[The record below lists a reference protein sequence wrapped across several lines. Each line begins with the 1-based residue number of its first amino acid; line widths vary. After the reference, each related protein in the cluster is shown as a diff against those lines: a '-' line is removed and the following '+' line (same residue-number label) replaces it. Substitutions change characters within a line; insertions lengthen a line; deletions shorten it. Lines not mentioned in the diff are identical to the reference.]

1 MKKFI
6 SILSVLLA
14 VFLIVGCKQGLSK
27 AEVEQMIKDSQK
39 NGGGGGGGGGGAGGN
54 SSISD
59 ILETAV
65 TEVSGK
71 VWTVTRNT
79 VDAGDKGGKKE
90 AGFDH
95 EITFDKE
102 SFTFSISMKDG
113 GILSKDLTVNQDYMD
128 LVNTGVAELKDGKL
142 VFKNRMYI
150 KRVYLPKLSK
160 WLSLNGDEYDNSGVL
175 PDHSEDPF
183 NKYFKDGY
191 HQGYPN
197 LVLDV
202 ELEVQGTGS
211 GRFRNVD
218 NLATVDKLRLVIKD
232 GKLTLVN
239 VKEKPEQ
246 AAALDKSYLHKLMY
260 NYYRDSGAVFDCKD
274 WPPFK
279 EDMGKY
285 TTDVSAVQGAL
296 NALKAEMR
304 NTSKRD
310 LPTEPVK
317 WGYDVT
323 GAFTEAADVDLVF
336 DANKIVAVIK
346 KMVPNPAYA
355 PELPE
360 DPVTNPKEIE
370 GIDKLAP
377 LFTIAQPDP
386 ANKEK
391 ANPLWTSHDELL
403 TASLDHKPHMGGQN
417 TFMVK
422 DFDAVKNATV
432 VWKVL
437 YGTNTASG
445 EDDSTPATITIKREV
460 KDEGTFEDATDI
472 ATKKYRS
479 NDTES
484 GFDAND
490 PTHYDDP
497 LRWTEKAH
505 AGKVK
510 KYKVT
515 YTMSIK
521 FDNINDSYFSKN
533 NDFKDKAL
541 SSNEFEV
548 KYANVPGTADADFDW
563 VYTLEPYKVME
574 KYEKK
579 DKWLTFSE
587 VELYGIVSKK
597 KDNGEVEPVTDLVK
611 YPDGEKLTNAYLK
624 RTVTGDTVLNNQT
637 HFFVSSVI
645 PNTNGKYISRI
656 TKIKI
661 IPKMENVHFNV
672 TSEGGLTVG
681 GTWDARINKD
691 DATSIDVSLSDGY
704 KEFTIPA
711 GELEVT
717 RLNGFD
723 HFKDSRLI
731 ITLSG
736 LDKHSVAHKE
746 GECHDSSVDKKY
758 NWNGYS
764 FVIHFGK

>member
-71 VWTVTRNT
+71 VWTIDRN
-79 VDAGDKGGKKE
+79 VANAGTIGGRDD

-128 LVNTGVAELKDGKL
+128 LVKTGVAELKDGKL

-260 NYYRDSGAVFDCKD
+260 NYYRDSDTAVFACKD

-317 WGYDVT
+317 WGYDVSS

-336 DANKIVAVIK
+336 NANKIVAVMK
-346 KMVPNPAYA
+346 KMVPNPAYN
-355 PELPE
+355 PKLPE
-360 DPVTNPKEIE
+360 SDTNPKEID
-370 GIDKLAP
+370 GIDNLAP
-377 LFTIAQPDP
+377 LFTTAQPDP

-391 ANPLWTSHDELL
+391 ANPLWTSYDELWG
-403 TASLDHKPHMGGQN
+403 ASLAHQPHMGGLN
-417 TFMVK
+417 TFMAK

-432 VWKVL
+432 EWKVL
-437 YGTNTASG
+437 YGTPSG
-445 EDDSTPATITIKREV
+445 PDQKDSTPATITIKREV
-460 KDEGTFEDATDI
+460 TDESAFEDAADI
-472 ATKKYRS
+472 AAKKYRS
-479 NDTES
+479 NETES

-497 LRWTEKAH
+497 LRWKEKAH

-521 FDNINDSYFSKN
+521 FDNINDSFFSKD

-548 KYANVPGTADADFDW
+548 KYAKVTGTAEADFDW

-579 DKWLTFSE
+579 ERWLTFSKI
-587 VELYGIVSKK
+587 ELYGKIAT
-597 KDNGEVEPVTDLVK
+597 KDAKGEVME
-611 YPDGEKLTNAYLK
+611 GAEEELTGYLK
-624 RTVTGDTVLNNQT
+624 RPVTGDTVLNNQT
-637 HFFVSSVI
+637 HFFVSSVL
-645 PNTNGKYISRI
+645 PNGKYISQI

-661 IPKMENVHFNV
+661 IPKMENVQFNV
-672 TSEGGLTVG
+672 SSEGGLSLV

-691 DATSIDVSLSDGY
+691 DATSIDVSLADGS
-704 KEFTIPA
+704 KEFYIPA
-711 GELEVT
+711 GELVVT
-717 RLNGFD
+717 QANGFE

-731 ITLSG
+731 IALTG

>member
-1 MKKFI
+1 
-6 SILSVLLA
+6 
-14 VFLIVGCKQGLSK
+14 
-27 AEVEQMIKDSQK
+27 
-39 NGGGGGGGGGGAGGN
+39 
-54 SSISD
+54 
-59 ILETAV
+59 
-65 TEVSGK
+65 
-71 VWTVTRNT
+71 
-79 VDAGDKGGKKE
+79 
-90 AGFDH
+90 
-95 EITFDKE
+95 
-102 SFTFSISMKDG
+102 MKDG
-113 GILSKDLTVNQDYMD
+113 GISSKDETVNNDYMD
-128 LVNTGVAELKDGKL
+128 LVKTGVAELKDGKL

-150 KRVYLPKLSK
+150 KGVYLPKLSK
-160 WLSLNGDEYDNSGVL
+160 WLSLDGKEYSNTGPL
-175 PDHSEDPF
+175 GNSEDPF

-211 GRFRNVD
+211 GRFRNTD
-218 NLATVDKLRLVIKD
+218 KLATVDKLRLVIKD
-232 GKLTLVN
+232 GKLKLVN

-260 NYYRDSGAVFDCKD
+260 NYYRDSDTAEFECKD

-279 EDMGKY
+279 EDTGKY
-285 TTDVSAVQGAL
+285 TTENVLDVQNAL
-296 NALKAEMR
+296 NALKDDMR
-304 NTSKRD
+304 DTSKRN
-310 LPTEPVK
+310 LPTEPIK

-336 DANKIVAVIK
+336 DANKIVAVMK
-346 KMVPNPAYA
+346 KMVPNPSYDPA
-355 PELPE
+355 LPE
-360 DPVTNPKEIE
+360 SSTNPKELE
-370 GIDKLAP
+370 VFDTFAP
-377 LFTIAQPDP
+377 LFTTAQPDP
-386 ANKEK
+386 TNKEK
-391 ANPLWTSHDELL
+391 AHLSWTSYDELW
-403 TASLDHKPHMGGQN
+403 TASLDHKPHMGGNN

-432 VWKVL
+432 EWKVL
-437 YGTNTASG
+437 YGTSSG
-445 EDDSTPATITIKREV
+445 PDQKDSTPATITIKREV
-460 KDEGTFEDATDI
+460 KDEGTFEDAADI

-479 NDTES
+479 NDYDPAS
-484 GFDAND
+484 GLDAND
-490 PTHYDDP
+490 PTHYDNP
-497 LRWTEKAH
+497 LRWTQKEH

-548 KYANVPGTADADFDW
+548 KYAKVTGTADADFDW

-579 DKWLTFSE
+579 DRWLTFSE

-597 KDNGEVEPVTDLVK
+597 EDNGKVNPVTDLVK

-645 PNTNGKYISRI
+645 PNANGKYISRI

-672 TSEGGLTVG
+672 TSEGGLTV
-681 GTWDARINKD
+681 TKNWDARINKD
-691 DATSIDVSLSDGY
+691 NATSIDVSLADGY
-704 KEFTIPA
+704 KEFDIPA

-717 RLNGFD
+717 KTNGFE

-736 LDKHSVAHKE
+736 LDKHSVALRE

-758 NWNGYS
+758 NWNSYS

>member
-1 MKKFI
+1 MTTKLPLTKKA
-6 SILSVLLA
+6 LL
-14 VFLIVGCKQGLSK
+14 
-27 AEVEQMIKDSQK
+27 
-39 NGGGGGGGGGGAGGN
+39 
-54 SSISD
+54 
-59 ILETAV
+59 
-65 TEVSGK
+65 
-71 VWTVTRNT
+71 
-79 VDAGDKGGKKE
+79 
-90 AGFDH
+90 
-95 EITFDKE
+95 
-102 SFTFSISMKDG
+102 FSISMKDG

-346 KMVPNPAYA
+346 KMVPNPAYDLD
-355 PELPE
+355 LPE

-548 KYANVPGTADADFDW
+548 KYANVTGTADADFDW

-691 DATSIDVSLSDGY
+691 DATSIDVSLPDGY

>member
-1 MKKFI
+1 M
-6 SILSVLLA
+6 
-14 VFLIVGCKQGLSK
+14 IVGCKQGLSK

-39 NGGGGGGGGGGAGGN
+39 NGGGAGGN

-59 ILETAV
+59 ILEIAV
-65 TEVSGK
+65 SEVSGK
-71 VWTVTRNT
+71 VWTVDRNKT
-79 VDAGDKGGKKE
+79 DAGMIGGKAE

-102 SFTFSISMKDG
+102 SFTFSITMKDG
-113 GILSKDLTVNQDYMD
+113 GIMSQDETVNQDYMD
-128 LVNTGVAELKDGKL
+128 LVKTGVAELKDGKL
-142 VFKNRMYI
+142 IFKNRMYI
-150 KRVYLPKLSK
+150 KGVYLPKLSK
-160 WLSLNGDEYDNSGVL
+160 WLSLNGTDMGTPTD
-175 PDHSEDPF
+175 DPF

-197 LVLDV
+197 LLLDV
-202 ELEVQGTGS
+202 DLEVQGTGS
-211 GRFRNVD
+211 GRFRNAD
-218 NLATVDKLRLVIKD
+218 NLATVDTLRLVIKD
-232 GKLTLVN
+232 GKLSLKA
-239 VKEKPEQ
+239 VKEGMEVAPS
-246 AAALDKSYLHKLMY
+246 LNKSFLNKLMF
-260 NYYRDSGAVFDCKD
+260 NYYADSNAEFTCKE
-274 WPPFK
+274 WPEFK
-279 EDMGKY
+279 EDIGKY
-285 TTDVSAVQGAL
+285 STDPTMVRNEL
-296 NALKAEMR
+296 NALKGLMR
-304 NTSKRD
+304 DATKRKM
-310 LPTEPVK
+310 PTAPAK
-317 WGYDVT
+317 WGYT
-323 GAFTEAADVDLVF
+323 LNGAFNEVADVNLVF
-336 DANKIVAVIK
+336 DPNKIVGVMK
-346 KMVPNPAYA
+346 KMVPTPMFNPD
-355 PELPE
+355 LPE
-360 DPVTNPKEIE
+360 GPGNFKEIE
-370 GIDKLAP
+370 GIDNFAP

-717 RLNGFD
+717 PADGFE
-723 HFKDSRLI
+723 HFKDSRLRI
-731 ITLSG
+731 ELSG
-736 LDKHSVAHKE
+736 LGKHVANRE
-746 GECHDSSVDKKY
+746 GHDHSPSNKTE
-758 NWNGYS
+758 NWHGYS

>member
-6 SILSVLLA
+6 SILSVLIA

-39 NGGGGGGGGGGAGGN
+39 NGGGGGTGGN

-65 TEVSGK
+65 SEVSGK
-71 VWTVTRNT
+71 VWTIDRN
-79 VDAGDKGGKKE
+79 VANAGTIGGRDD

-128 LVNTGVAELKDGKL
+128 LVKTGVAELKDGKL

-160 WLSLNGDEYDNSGVL
+160 WLSLDGNEYNDSALL

-260 NYYRDSGAVFDCKD
+260 NYYRDSDTAVFACKD

-317 WGYDVT
+317 WGYDVSS

-336 DANKIVAVIK
+336 NANKIVAVMK
-346 KMVPNPAYA
+346 KMVPNPSYDPA
-355 PELPE
+355 LPE
-360 DPVTNPKEIE
+360 SATNPKETE
-370 GIDKLAP
+370 ATDNLAP
-377 LFTIAQPDP
+377 LFTTAQPDP
-386 ANKEK
+386 TNKEK
-391 ANPLWTSHDELL
+391 SNPLWTGNDELWGAAL
-403 TASLDHKPHMGGQN
+403 AHNPHMGGQN
-417 TFMVK
+417 TFMAK

-432 VWKVL
+432 EWKVL
-437 YGTNTASG
+437 YGTSSG
-445 EDDSTPATITIKREV
+445 PNQKDSTPATITIKREV
-460 KDEGTFEDATDI
+460 TDESAFEDAADI
-472 ATKKYRS
+472 AAKKYRS
-479 NDTES
+479 NETES

-497 LRWTEKAH
+497 LRWKEKAH

-521 FDNINDSYFSKN
+521 FDNINDSFFSKD

-548 KYANVPGTADADFDW
+548 KYAKVTGTAEADFDW

-579 DKWLTFSE
+579 DRWLTFSE
-587 VELYGIVSKK
+587 IELYGKIAT
-597 KDNGEVEPVTDLVK
+597 KDAKGEVTE
-611 YPDGEKLTNAYLK
+611 GAEEKLTNAYLK

-637 HFFVSSVI
+637 HFFVSSVL
-645 PNTNGKYISRI
+645 PNGKYISQI

-661 IPKMENVHFNV
+661 IPKMENVQFNV
-672 TSEGGLTVG
+672 SSQGGLTLA

-704 KEFTIPA
+704 KEFAIPA
-711 GELEVT
+711 GELVVT
-717 RLNGFD
+717 QANGFE

-731 ITLSG
+731 IALTG
-736 LDKHSVAHKE
+736 LDKHSVAHRE
-746 GECHDSSVDKKY
+746 GECHDSTVDKKN
-758 NWNGYS
+758 NWHGYT